1 MVLKMD
7 KELTLEEMGLFS
19 IMVNIPEAKEATA
32 EYLSNFS
39 VKDSYKKVLRLLKGL
54 VDKGYVTQHGN
65 IFSAVPKK
73 ANEYIME

>member
-19 IMVNIPEAKEATA
+19 IMVNIPEAKVATA
-32 EYLSNFS
+32 ECLSNFS

-65 IFSAVPKK
+65 IFSVVPEK

>member
-1 MVLKMD
+1 MVLKTD

-39 VKDSYKKVLRLLKGL
+39 VKDSYKKVLRLLKVL
-54 VDKGYVTQHGN
+54 VDEGYVIRHGN
-65 IFSAVPKK
+65 IFSTVLEK
-73 ANEYIME
+73 ANEYIIE

>member
-1 MVLKMD
+1 MDLKMD

-19 IMVNIPEAKEATA
+19 IMVNIPEVKEATA

-39 VKDSYKKVLRLLKGL
+39 VKNSYKKVLRLLKGL

-65 IFSAVPKK
+65 IFFAVPEK